1 MKSNLIII
9 GSFLAGIFCGMFG
22 NEDLVGYCADAP
34 MWLLYALIIQVGL
47 NIGANGEIGAMLQ
60 DMKVSVFLLPLFT
73 IFGTLIFSAMAS
85 MLLKTWNVYD
95 CMAIGSGFAYY
106 SLSSLLIVQFK
117 EAAIGLE
124 MATQLGTIALLA
136 NIIREML
143 ALFGAPFYASLFGK
157 YAPVSVAGINSMDV
171 CLPVIS
177 RCSGKSI
184 VPVAIVHGIILEISV
199 PLLISLFCK
208 L

>member
-73 IFGTLIFSAMAS
+73 ILGTLLFSAMAS
-85 MLLKTWNVYD
+85 MLLKTWNV
-95 CMAIGSGFAYY
+95 
-106 SLSSLLIVQFK
+106 
-117 EAAIGLE
+117 
-124 MATQLGTIALLA
+124 
-136 NIIREML
+136 
-143 ALFGAPFYASLFGK
+143 
-157 YAPVSVAGINSMDV
+157 
-171 CLPVIS
+171 
-177 RCSGKSI
+177 
-184 VPVAIVHGIILEISV
+184 
-199 PLLISLFCK
+199 
-208 L
+208 